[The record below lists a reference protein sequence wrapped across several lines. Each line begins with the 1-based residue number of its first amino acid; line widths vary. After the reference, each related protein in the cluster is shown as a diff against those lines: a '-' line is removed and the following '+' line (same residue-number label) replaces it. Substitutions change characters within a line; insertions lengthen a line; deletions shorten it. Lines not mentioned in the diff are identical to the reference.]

1 VALEEQEELQSEA
14 ACQKKQVDDLE
25 ATRRKNEKSFCPQRS
40 CVEVRQFLASFRDW
54 KMRRLK
60 S

>member
-25 ATRRKNEKSFCPQRS
+25 ATRQKNEKSFRP
-40 CVEVRQFLASFRDW
+40 
-54 KMRRLK
+54 
-60 S
+60 